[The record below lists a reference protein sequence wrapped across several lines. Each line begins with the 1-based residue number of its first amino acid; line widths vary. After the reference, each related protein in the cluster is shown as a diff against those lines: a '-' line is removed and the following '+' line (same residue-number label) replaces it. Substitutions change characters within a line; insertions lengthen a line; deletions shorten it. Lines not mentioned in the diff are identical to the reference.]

1 MIHIYMYVYRMKN
14 NRKIKD
20 VMTEMVERTGR
31 RGRPCREWMD
41 DITDWCQ
48 TDVHRLSLLAQDRD
62 TGKNDYEICIGHLL
76 ALCPW
81 IMMMTMILCVH
92 IHYIHYIYIF
102 IYIYTYIYTCMYTI
116 IVYIYI
122 IYIMFVY
129 THTSS
134 SSSSSSS

>member
-1 MIHIYMYVYRMKN
+1 MQAVMRKKLGLFGHVCRMKN

-20 VMTEMVERTGR
+20 VMTGMMEGTGR

-62 TGKNDYEICIGHLL
+62 TWKMIMKNASNTYG

-81 IMMMTMILCVH
+81 MMMMMIRFFLTHCTV
-92 IHYIHYIYIF
+92 
-102 IYIYTYIYTCMYTI
+102 MY
-116 IVYIYI
+116 
-122 IYIMFVY
+122 
-129 THTSS
+129 
-134 SSSSSSS
+134 